1 MSSCQRLR
9 NLNIA
14 ARLLIVLLGL
24 HSGSTAAAA
33 TPAVDSGQWSPR
45 ADGVIDA
52 SSVKGRER
60 HKGYRPADAPTV
72 GGLKIAPPGFTFF
85 LDGTTFEAAAAG
97 PLSLESFEEGNVAA
111 GEVTVCSDPYD
122 GTTDDACWDPG
133 DIAARLQVASSG
145 GSGVAILGPGVADN
159 DSIIT
164 GANTFTEDT
173 LLSFTEGG
181 VFALGLDLA
190 SNVDTTL
197 GLLLLDAKGTVL
209 ASDSLD
215 TTLIPRFWGVVSEQP
230 FERLAI
236 VSDHGELLDNVR
248 FGPPPPRL
256 EARFDGDDLC
266 LEPSSN
272 VNGIWEPGEGIRLN
286 VTLTAVGGD
295 FHHVATSFTS
305 PDEGLGSPLPSV
317 GFGDLL
323 DGESRSRPIVLQ
335 LEPQVSCFSTL
346 QLAVEAISD
355 EGVFRF
361 DRLQEVGR
369 LPLPQD
375 LPLALR
381 DDTPVGV
388 ESLLSV
394 VTEGTLDALQ
404 VQVAIEHSWVGDL
417 ELRLTSPAGT
427 TVQLLDRPGVPANT
441 FGCSRDD
448 MDILFS
454 DTAEQPLEDLC
465 AGNPWF
471 VGTALPRQSLTAFAG
486 EGLAGT
492 WRLTVVDH
500 APGDAGQLLTWRLI
514 TDPGLEGQCNPCND
528 RGQLITVLDIPT
540 LGHWAARAMA
550 LLLALLAAQRLAG
563 QRLAS
568 QRPERK
574 P

>member
-1 MSSCQRLR
+1 MNLGRSLR
-9 NLNIA
+9 PFA
-14 ARLLIVLLGL
+14 
-24 HSGSTAAAA
+24 
-33 TPAVDSGQWSPR
+33 
-45 ADGVIDA
+45 
-52 SSVKGRER
+52 
-60 HKGYRPADAPTV
+60 
-72 GGLKIAPPGFTFF
+72 
-85 LDGTTFEAAAAG
+85 
-97 PLSLESFEEGNVAA
+97 
-111 GEVTVCSDPYD
+111 
-122 GTTDDACWDPG
+122 
-133 DIAARLQVASSG
+133 
-145 GSGVAILGPGVADN
+145 
-159 DSIIT
+159 
-164 GANTFTEDT
+164 T
-173 LLSFTEGG
+173 LL
-181 VFALGLDLA
+181 ALGLAGCSAFA
-190 SNVDTTL
+190 STPEPTPQ
-197 GLLLLDAKGTVL
+197 A
-209 ASDSLD
+209 
-215 TTLIPRFWGVVSEQP
+215 
-230 FERLAI
+230 
-236 VSDHGELLDNVR
+236 
-248 FGPPPPRL
+248 GPQRPAA
-256 EARFDGDDLC
+256 ARPG
-266 LEPSSN
+266 PQNGPAAYSS
-272 VNGIWEPGEGIRLN
+272 VITG
-286 VTLTAVGGD
+286 
-295 FHHVATSFTS
+295 
-305 PDEGLGSPLPSV
+305 
-317 GFGDLL
+317 
-323 DGESRSRPIVLQ
+323 
-335 LEPQVSCFSTL
+335 
-346 QLAVEAISD
+346 EAISD

-361 DRLQEVGR
+361 DRRQEVGR